1 VGKGAG
7 DGNPKEIVLKM
18 KDRVPVLMLI
28 TVLFFVFVISCDD
41 DDDAVDDDAAD
52 DDASDDDAVGDDD
65 TIDDDTTDDDT
76 TDDDTTGDDDTIGDD
91 DTTDDDTGDDDT
103 TPIYAD
109 EFKLVEIASGTPATV
124 TLAVQAC
131 AGLYNRE
138 LGGSV
143 YTLMSD
149 KDSRWLE
156 ELELEPSA
164 TVAAEPFLET
174 CLTDFPQCVRYSY
187 ENQQRLLPNILT
199 VGAVLGAVPLDENLT
214 VVCPSVAFDARTEFA
229 ERDTPYLA
237 TKFVYEN
244 YVAETTGLAMLNPG
258 YDTNDPQVWDPALN
272 RDMNPSLIDY
282 VFARKLFVVFLV
294 NGCIDPNPESELLT
308 EIATAN
314 PWPQPIGV
322 YGYNN
327 SWLVFGGYFFEAQTR
342 CLDLRN
348 MGAIP
353 TETTNLSFF
362 STRRAPIDE
371 PGELEQNELENI
383 QYDPD
388 NTYVA
393 FVIGDGDNIAF
404 MMDARGEW
412 INQRLDDCRQPVN
425 SCAPITWSISPHLAY
440 IAPDVLAWYYD
451 VGRETGKDYFML
463 PPSGH
468 LYAYPASLTE
478 EMQEAFVAATQQDA
492 RILGTHS
499 SVHWEWWSTWH
510 SAEADLMPQYAGEDG
525 AIQGLF
531 PVNVPYMLP
540 TFTWWNPDQFFK
552 AIAGEDGG
560 AVVLFRPREWR
571 GIDDSGSG
579 LTEPFY
585 LSPENMAAEL
595 SDYPPGTVAYVY
607 MTSDGGLNL
616 ENSFMALVQLLPER
630 VIPVSADTAARL
642 ALEAVRSGAE

>member
-1 VGKGAG
+1 
-7 DGNPKEIVLKM
+7 M
-18 KDRVPVLMLI
+18 RRKDLNRFLLFLI
-28 TVLFFVFVISCDD
+28 SSALVFLSMTSCGD
-41 DDDAVDDDAAD
+41 DDDADDADDEAMDDDADDDDVDDDDAAD
-52 DDASDDDAVGDDD
+52 DDSADDDDD
-65 TIDDDTTDDDT
+65 TAA
-76 TDDDTTGDDDTIGDD
+76 DD

-103 TPIYAD
+103 TPVYAD
-109 EFKLVEIASGTPATV
+109 EFKVVEIASETPATV
-124 TLAVQAC
+124 KLAVQAC

-149 KDSRWLE
+149 KDARWLE
-156 ELELEPSA
+156 ELELEPEE
-164 TVAAEPFLET
+164 TVAAEPFLQT

-214 VVCPSVAFDARTEFA
+214 VACPTVAFDAVAEFA

-258 YDTNDPQVWDPALN
+258 YDTNDPIVWDPALN
-272 RDMNPSLIDY
+272 RDMNPALIDY
-282 VFARKLFVVFLV
+282 VFAEKLFVVFLV
-294 NGCIDPNPESELLT
+294 NGCIDPNPESKLLT

-327 SWLVFGGYFFEAQTR
+327 SWMVFGGYFFEAQTR
-342 CLDLRN
+342 CLESRN

-362 STRRAPIDE
+362 SSRRAPINE

-388 NTYVA
+388 MTYVA

-412 INQRLDDCRQPVN
+412 INQRLEDCRQPVN
-425 SCAPITWSISPHLAY
+425 SCEPITWSISPHLPT
-440 IAPDVLAWYYD
+440 IAPDVLTWYFD

-468 LYAYPASLTE
+468 LYAYPASLND
-478 EMQEAFVAATQQDA
+478 EMQDAFVAATEQDA

-499 SVHWEWWSTWH
+499 SVHWEWWSTWK
-510 SAEADLMPQYAGEDG
+510 SAEADFMPRYAKTDG

-531 PVNVPYMLP
+531 PVNVPFMLP
-540 TFTWWNPDQFFK
+540 TFTWWNPDRFFK
-552 AIAGEDGG
+552 VIIGEDGG
-560 AVVLFRPREWR
+560 EAVLFRPREWR

-585 LSPENMAAEL
+585 LSPERMAEEL

-616 ENSFMALVQLLPER
+616 ENSFMALVQLLPAHVR
-630 VIPVSADTAARL
+630 LVSADTAARL
-642 ALEAVRSGAE
+642 ALEASRNSVYAQ